1 MSAFILPDSKD
12 IERPSSV
19 VANLVD
25 KVNESLDIVARLR
38 HG

>member
-12 IERPSSV
+12 IERPGSV

-25 KVNESLDIVARLR
+25 KVDESPDIVTRLR
-38 HG
+38 HV